1 MNLLNSF
8 RYKLSLIGLS
18 LFSIGLIVLMLI
30 TGTSSVEAASKKPP
44 TRTPTPTIVPTA
56 TATPVPNPP
65 PNLPGTWKVVDS
77 PNPSGDF
84 PILRSVAVASADDVW
99 AVGDGLIEHWNGNR
113 WRLVSAAPG
122 GNRPEFKGVTALA
135 SNDVWAVGR
144 RQDTS
149 TQGYPM
155 TLIEH
160 WDGSSWTVVPSPNG
174 STTGSQLLGVDAVS
188 ANDIWAVGS
197 SSTLAAPYE
206 NTLIEHWD
214 GSSWSIIPSPIPSGG
229 YFNKLNGVAVVA
241 ANDIWAVGSYS
252 GSTNH
257 NQTLIEHWDG
267 SSWSI
272 VPSPNG
278 GAYGNH
284 LQSVAARAA
293 NDGWAVGAS
302 NNGGN
307 SLILHWDGA
316 SWSVVPSPN
325 IADWTNQLQ
334 SVTTVAA
341 DDVWAVGVAYFTWY
355 ISDGDPITSSQTI
368 IQHWNGSAWSI
379 VPSPNPGD
387 NNNHYGTITNQLYGV
402 AAVSASD
409 VWAVG
414 MYGKS
419 DGLNVTNQTL
429 VERYTV
435 P

>member
-1 MNLLNSF
+1 MNLRNLS
-8 RYKLSLIGLS
+8 RYKLSMIGAS
-18 LFSIGLIVLMLI
+18 LFSIGLIMVMLVS
-30 TGTSSVEAASKKPP
+30 GTSPVEAAGKKPP

-122 GNRPEFKGVTALA
+122 GNPPEFKSVTALA
-135 SNDVWAVGR
+135 SDDVWAVGLR
-144 RQDTS
+144 WEGS
-149 TQGYPM
+149 PSYPR

-160 WDGSSWTVVPSPNG
+160 WDGSAWTVVTSPNG

-197 SSTLAAPYE
+197 SSTLGPPYE

-214 GSSWSIIPSPIPSGG
+214 GASWSIIPSPNPSGG
-229 YFNKLNGVAVVA
+229 NFNKLTGVAVVA

-252 GSTNH
+252 GSTGH
-257 NQTLIEHWDG
+257 SQTLIEHWDG
-267 SSWSI
+267 STWSI
-272 VPSPNG
+272 VPSPNVG
-278 GAYGNH
+278 PYGNY
-284 LQSVAARAA
+284 LSSVSAHSA
-293 NDGWAVGAS
+293 NDVWAVGAT
-302 NNGGN
+302 NNSTQ
-307 SLILHWDGA
+307 SLILHWDGI

-325 IADWTNQLQ
+325 IADWMNQLQ

-355 ISDGDPITSSQTI
+355 ISDGDEITSSQTI
-368 IQHWNGSAWSI
+368 IQHWNGTAWSI

-387 NNNHYGTITNQLYGV
+387 GNNYYGTITNALYGV

-419 DGLNVTNQTL
+419 DGLNVINQSL
-429 VERYTV
+429 IERYTV